1 MSETSLNLCEGGSVI
16 RVSIP
21 GIHHYLINVR
31 RAAIRRIHSVASLYV
46 LHDVI
51 DRLLGEKEEEERGKK
66 RRRRGGRGGGEGGRG
81 GGGGEGEEEEEE
93 ERGKK
98 RRRRG
103 GKEKEG
109 EGKQEEKRRR
119 DLNSSVERS
128 RAVKLTMR
136 GYGTLP
142 YEYIS
147 HNSIPKLH
155 TSDLLE
161 NFYTHTKRI
170 K

>member
-16 RVSIP
+16 RISIP

-31 RAAIRRIHSVASLYV
+31 RAAIRCIHSVASLYV
-46 LHDVI
+46 LCDII
-51 DRLLGEKEEEERGKK
+51 DRLLGEEEE
-66 RRRRGGRGGGEGGRG
+66 GEGGR
-81 GGGGEGEEEEEE
+81 
-93 ERGKK
+93 
-98 RRRRG
+98 RR
-103 GKEKEG
+103 
-109 EGKQEEKRRR
+109 RRR
-119 DLNSSVERS
+119 DLKSSGEGS

-161 NFYTHTKRI
+161 NFYTHTHKKNEI
-170 K
+170 KTTCSHTGQEHCSVINRQVEHF